1 MRAGDSKGQDPVVAV
16 AFGGNNTSGPI
27 DVATARTA
35 HSGPHGRLDFE
46 TETFVDD
53 ERGAEP
59 VPLQVNGA
67 AGANGAGIGSPAIP
81 MLTLQ
86 AGAQHGVAI
95 AFDTTQITSPTNRN
109 NPKPGDPC
117 HPLAA
122 AAHPPAI
129 AFNGRMDPVPGTGD
143 TGALDTHAST
153 QCVAHPTGPVA
164 IDLRNGTEDEVAMSL
179 QSGGMGEERGLCPNA
194 IPHTVAFT
202 CKDHGADATSEASP
216 TLRAMGHAN
225 TWANGGGQVAVATA
239 WAVRRLTPVECARLQ
254 GFPDDYLTQVPW
266 RGKAPP
272 PDGPMYRALGNS
284 FARNVVQWIAQRI
297 DRVTRSA
304 RGEAA

>member
-1 MRAGDSKGQDPVVAV
+1 
-16 AFGGNNTSGPI
+16 
-27 DVATARTA
+27 
-35 HSGPHGRLDFE
+35 
-46 TETFVDD
+46 
-53 ERGAEP
+53 
-59 VPLQVNGA
+59 
-67 AGANGAGIGSPAIP
+67 
-81 MLTLQ
+81 
-86 AGAQHGVAI
+86 
-95 AFDTTQITSPTNRN
+95 
-109 NPKPGDPC
+109 
-117 HPLAA
+117 
-122 AAHPPAI
+122 
-129 AFNGRMDPVPGTGD
+129 MDPVPGTGD

-272 PDGPMYRALGNS
+272 PDLS
-284 FARNVVQWIAQRI
+284 LIHI
-297 DRVTRSA
+297 
-304 RGEAA
+304 